1 MKVIVFVEIEVLVN
15 FIRPCQFAKRQMI
28 DVALVEIS
36 VKIGRDDNSDRISSP
51 SVHTVVEDSL
61 LLADQESF
69 ILKPSIDYT

>member
-1 MKVIVFVEIEVLVN
+1 
-15 FIRPCQFAKRQMI
+15 MI

-61 LLADQESF
+61 LFADQESF
-69 ILKPSIDYT
+69 ILEPCIDYT